1 MDTAEWTDG
10 ERREFER
17 YRRAGREHVVL
28 ESPRIRVGDRV
39 ATPGGTGWAVEE
51 RLGGYLVKLE
61 AGPAASDVATVI
73 GDPVTGDEDVF
84 YLPIALLRRLN

>member
-1 MDTAEWTDG
+1 MAEWSDD

-17 YRRAGREHVVL
+17 YRHAGKEHLAL
-28 ESPRIRVGDRV
+28 ESPRIRVGDRI

-51 RLGGYLVKLE
+51 KMGGYLIKLE
-61 AGPAASDVATVI
+61 ASPQASDVTTLI
-73 GDPVTGDEDVF
+73 GDPLTGDEEVF

>member
-1 MDTAEWTDG
+1 MAEWTDD

-17 YRRAGREHVVL
+17 YRRAGKEHLTL

-51 RLGGYLVKLE
+51 RLGGFLIKLE
-61 AGPAASDVATVI
+61 AGPQPLLDAATVI
-73 GDPVTGDEDVF
+73 GEPATGAEEVF

>member
-1 MDTAEWTDG
+1 MADWTDDD
-10 ERREFER
+10 RREFER
-17 YRRAGREHVVL
+17 YRRAGKEHVAL

-51 RLGGYLVKLE
+51 KLGGYLVKLE
-61 AGPAASDVATVI
+61 AGPTPSDVTTVI
-73 GDPVTGDEDVF
+73 GDAVTGEEEVF

>member
-1 MDTAEWTDG
+1 MELPEWSDG

-17 YRRAGREHVVL
+17 YRRAGKEHVSL

-51 RLGGYLVKLE
+51 RVGGYLVKLE
-61 AGPAASDVATVI
+61 AGPEPSDVATVI
-73 GDPVTGDEDVF
+73 GDPVTGAEEVF
-84 YLPIALLRRLN
+84 YLPIVLLRRLN

>member
-1 MDTAEWTDG
+1 MADWTDG
-10 ERREFER
+10 DRREFER
-17 YRRAGREHVVL
+17 YRRAGKEHATL

-51 RLGGYLVKLE
+51 RLGGFLVKLE
-61 AGPAASDVATVI
+61 AGPQSSDVATVI
-73 GDPVTGDEDVF
+73 GDPVTGAEEVF